1 MSEAKVIF
9 NLDGVDLIIQCSTE
23 DKMRDICQRYSTKI
37 GVSINSL
44 IFLYGGNQLNL
55 DLKYKD
61 QANSLDKENKEMK
74 VLVYKNENEG
84 FICPKCGEKIK
95 LNTEKIDDI
104 ILSNNNIKDTII
116 GIKVQLDNIINNK
129 NSSINL
135 INIQLKNINIVL
147 NTINENI
154 KINIEKLNNLLNDNN
169 NNYVRNKNIIKGLLF
184 IKLNEI
190 NDNILLFNTGI
201 KEGIEVYLENNRINM
216 IKYGNEWK
224 IYYKFEKD
232 GTYPFEIYFNNDI
245 TSMEKFFQESSNII
259 SLDFTN
265 FDTSNVTN
273 MYRMFHG
280 CKRLKEIK
288 GINKFI
294 TNKVIN
300 MSAMFQLCGELEY
313 LDLSN
318 FDTSNVI
325 DMCAI
330 FNECKKLKEIKGLNK
345 FITNKV
351 VDMYGMFGSC
361 GLLEYLDLS
370 NFDTSNVNNMGC
382 MFD

>member
-74 VLVYKNENEG
+74 VLVYKNENDG

-169 NNYVRNKNIIKGLLF
+169 NNNNYVRNINIIKGILF

-224 IYYKFEKD
+224 IDHKFEKV
-232 GTYPFEIYFNNDI
+232 GRYPFENNNI
-245 TSMEKFFQESSNII
+245 TNLEKFFQESSNII

-330 FNECKKLKEIKGLNK
+330 FNECNKLKEIKG
-345 FITNKV
+345 
-351 VDMYGMFGSC
+351 
-361 GLLEYLDLS
+361 
-370 NFDTSNVNNMGC
+370 
-382 MFD
+382 